1 MKTAITGGIG
11 SGKSYVCRLLSE
23 YGVQVYDCDSAA
35 KRIMRESAEVRRQLT
50 EAIGEGAYNGN
61 EPDKSYIASFILAS
75 DENAKLVNSVIH
87 PAVAKDF
94 IASGYDFM
102 ECAILYT
109 SGFDKLVD
117 KVVCV
122 TAPLDVRIDRIMK
135 RNGITKEKAQEW
147 IDCQMSQEEV
157 AKRSDYVIQNDGKE
171 ELNCQIEKILESVRT
186 GRQ

>member
-1 MKTAITGGIG
+1 
-11 SGKSYVCRLLSE
+11 
-23 YGVQVYDCDSAA
+23 
-35 KRIMRESAEVRRQLT
+35 
-50 EAIGEGAYNGN
+50 
-61 EPDKSYIASFILAS
+61 
-75 DENAKLVNSVIH
+75 
-87 PAVAKDF
+87 
-94 IASGYDFM
+94 M

-135 RNGITKEKAQEW
+135 RNGITKMKAQEW
-147 IDCQMSQEEV
+147 IDCQMCQEEV

-171 ELNCQIEKILESVRT
+171 DLNCQIEKILESVKT

>member
-1 MKTAITGGIG
+1 MPTTVT
-11 SGKSYVCRLLSE
+11 SRTR
-23 YGVQVYDCDSAA
+23 
-35 KRIMRESAEVRRQLT
+35 RI
-50 EAIGEGAYNGN
+50 
-61 EPDKSYIASFILAS
+61 SFILAS

-94 IASGYDFM
+94 MTSGYDFM

-135 RNGITKEKAQEW
+135 RNGITKMKAQEW
-147 IDCQMSQEEV
+147 IDCQMCQEEV

-171 ELNCQIEKILESVRT
+171 DLNCQIEKILESVKT